1 MSESMSMEK
10 LLAIKKRIEKA
21 ESVVAELNGKK
32 AAIEEQLK
40 SQFRLE
46 SIDEAKEQLDGWD
59 RESEK
64 LDSEISDLSARIE
77 KKLNEIDDSKG

>member
-21 ESVVAELNGKK
+21 ESTVAELNGKK